1 MEQFKIEKNIPIPFI
16 KRKKTI
22 LNELLPKLEVGDSF
36 VVYRHKYGNL
46 TIVSKNHP
54 IKLTSRSVTEHP
66 LDNGDFI
73 RVWRVE

>member
-1 MEQFKIEKNIPIPFI
+1 MEELKIEKNIPIPCI

-36 VVYRHKYGNL
+36 VVSKKKYANITRASNKHG
-46 TIVSKNHP
+46 
-54 IKLTSRSVTEHP
+54 IKIISRSVTEHP
-66 LDNGDFI
+66 LDKGDFV

>member
-36 VVYRHKYGNL
+36 VVSIDKYANITKASNKHG
-46 TIVSKNHP
+46 
-54 IKLTSRSVTEHP
+54 IKLTSRTVTEPPH
-66 LDNGDFI
+66 DKGDFV
-73 RVWRVE
+73 RVRRIE